1 MKSTTKV
8 QLNVLAS
15 VHKLHGF
22 FPLLGAKSKLEM
34 EVTRLTAQRVALEV
48 KR

>member
-8 QLNVLAS
+8 QLNVLVS
-15 VHKLHGF
+15 VRKLHGF